1 MLHRR
6 EGGRARADRRRL
18 PQLQGVLHDPR
29 CSVPPGRGT
38 GGLRLETGFCPVGYR
53 CDRYQ
58 PLEKGKGTGSSRHP
72 QVVAGRIRCREAAR
86 PNAREE
92 EEPDETRDLRHFRE
106 LRKPKWSEAFRKEI
120 ERRTGAT
127 TFTYKIAVTRLT
139 SDPTG
144 WFSDETIK
152 ANLPG
157 CPIEFLQVEE
167 MWKEI
172 LKGLTERPAPS
183 ELGRLAQLL
192 KAARLTDQSRCT
204 PP

>member
-1 MLHRR
+1 MKEDVLEQIVDDYLNFKGYFTIHNVPFHPDKER
-6 EGGRARADRRRL
+6 EDYDSRQD
-18 PQLQGVLHDPR
+18 
-29 CSVPPGRGT
+29 SVPSDIDVIGINPLKRGRE
-38 GGLRLETGFCPVGYR
+38 R
-53 CDRYQ
+53 
-58 PLEKGKGTGSSRHP
+58 
-72 QVVAGRIRCREAAR
+72 VVAVTCKSWQGGFDAERLLAQMQGRKKNPTKRAIW
-86 PNAREE
+86 
-92 EEPDETRDLRHFRE
+92 RHFRE

-144 WFSDETIK
+144 WFADETIK

-192 KAARLTDQSRCT
+192 KAARLTD
-204 PP
+204 